1 MSKDQ
6 DDPRMLMIPVLIPI
20 HELFIIDL
28 TIAYIIYWHYIII
41 MWLVIKV
48 FIYCAFVA
56 LTCGILLG
64 IWGVC
69 LLGLTR
75 NTEWRFSS

>member
-1 MSKDQ
+1 MSKDRN
-6 DDPRMLMIPVLIPI
+6 DPRMLMIPVLIPI

-41 MWLVIKV
+41 MRLVIKV

-64 IWGVC
+64 VWGVC
-69 LLGLTR
+69 LLELTR
-75 NTEWRFSS
+75 NTEWRISS

>member
-1 MSKDQ
+1 MSKDGN
-6 DDPRMLMIPVLIPI
+6 DPRMLMIPVLIPI

-28 TIAYIIYWHYIII
+28 TIAYIIYWHYIVI

-64 IWGVC
+64 VWGIC

-75 NTEWRFSS
+75 NTEWRISS